1 MMSYTYKQDVI
12 LLTGSVKKI
21 FEMLTEMFA
30 PAQEEN
36 GNVAA
41 LLENV
46 KNEIREIRANIDSVN
61 DDDVLDMYIYRLKAA
76 EAQYRHLLKMAKD
89 CSKQKKIG

>member
-12 LLTGSVKKI
+12 LLTGSLKKI
-21 FEMLTEMFA
+21 FEMLTDMFA
-30 PAQEEN
+30 PAPDEN
-36 GNVAA
+36 DSISA

-46 KNEIREIRANIDSVN
+46 KSEIREIRANIDSVN

-89 CSKQKKIG
+89 CGKQKKIG